1 MANKFLEAHNLIQAY
16 ELNCNLSIYYKKK
29 YKKKKGG
36 NYDENEKN
44 H

>member
-29 YKKKKGG
+29 GG